1 MYSDIRLL
9 SENYSC
15 FQKSSQKQHLP
26 EMQVRLTMLLITHFG
41 NEQIGN
47 QFSEN
52 QKEIVSNQRFCY
64 TPYESRVLCFFLNE
78 LYKKSCDKMKFRFT
92 SISLGQEEKEKVLT
106 VSDTME

>member
-1 MYSDIRLL
+1 
-9 SENYSC
+9 
-15 FQKSSQKQHLP
+15 
-26 EMQVRLTMLLITHFG
+26 MQVRLTMLLITHFG

-78 LYKKSCDKMKFRFT
+78 LYKKSCDKMKFYKMDQ
-92 SISLGQEEKEKVLT
+92 GQEEKEKVLT